1 MFILLVALVV
11 AAPPQPA
18 EVDAA
23 LARGVEAIVA
33 MQERGTGVG
42 GAPEGPCEWPY
53 EGVYRVGSQIPVG
66 YRIGGTSICALS
78 LLAAPG
84 YADDEKRRDAVRRA
98 CEFVCTAIDH
108 PLMNP
113 DYEGGYDVRG
123 WGHAYGLSFL
133 LRLAPPTRPCPAA
146 WRRKSPSEPSS
157 TSRRSRPSRFQKSA
171 AGTTPGVPQ
180 RRPSPASP
188 FMTGPA
194 LQALF
199 EAKRQGLPVDDA
211 VVERGLK
218 ALERCRTASGSY
230 AYAAAKDATDSKDGA
245 PGAVGRMLV
254 GESTLLLAGRS
265 SVPQVRAALDA
276 FIAHWDRLEERRAKD
291 GTHKPPFGVAPYYFY
306 FAHWHAAEALELL
319 PKHERPEY
327 RRRVMELLFRTRSA
341 EGTWN
346 DRVFPR
352 SANYG
357 TACAIMAITAPEGPT
372 PARWETSPA
381 TAATPAESSTK

>member
-133 LRLAPPTRPCPAA
+133 LRLAADKA
-146 WRRKSPSEPSS
+146 VPSGMEAEVAKRTLQYLEALQTIEIPEVGGWNYA
-157 TSRRSRPSRFQKSA
+157 RS
-171 AGTTPGVPQ
+171 PQ